1 MAIQYKPTKQKKEKT
16 PKAPKA
22 EKPIKIGAATQVK
35 TTKSA
40 KESKAHKSEKPFE
53 IGVAAKVKLDKP
65 AKASKQP
72 KEPKPEKADTF
83 VSAFKGGKVEKVA
96 ALEKSSVLKKKINP
110 FVAVGII
117 VGLIAVS
124 VLAVIVVHPAVK
136 ENGAEIKSILI
147 SEAPNK
153 STYFVGEGANYD
165 GIDVVA
171 VLKNGETLS
180 IPLDQC
186 QISGFDSS
194 EVGYNTVTVNY
205 QGFTARFI
213 VEIQETPRITPTLKK
228 ITLETLPDKIEYK
241 LGEWLDTT
249 GGVILCEYVDGSVF
263 RVSLSNRYVY
273 GFPSIEAPG
282 EYVLTVKYMENGTL
296 AETTY
301 TITVTE

>member
-40 KESKAHKSEKPFE
+40 KESKAHKSEKPIE
-53 IGVAAKVKLDKP
+53 IGVAAKVKLVKP

-124 VLAVIVVHPAVK
+124 VLAVTMVHPAVK
-136 ENGAEIKSILI
+136 ENGAELKSILL
-147 SEAPNK
+147 AK
-153 STYFVGEGANYD
+153 A
-165 GIDVVA
+165 
-171 VLKNGETLS
+171 
-180 IPLDQC
+180 
-186 QISGFDSS
+186 QI
-194 EVGYNTVTVNY
+194 
-205 QGFTARFI
+205 
-213 VEIQETPRITPTLKK
+213 
-228 ITLETLPDKIEYK
+228 
-241 LGEWLDTT
+241 
-249 GGVILCEYVDGSVF
+249 
-263 RVSLSNRYVY
+263 
-273 GFPSIEAPG
+273 
-282 EYVLTVKYMENGTL
+282 M
-296 AETTY
+296 
-301 TITVTE
+301 TE